1 MAQVCLVPLTAATI
15 ILWFIPQQLV
25 NSNKVIPATQA
36 HECRLKTNRSQVNS
50 LSLSRGEEMPWGQ
63 VLVMAVTTSDSIVRN
78 PFLALQILDSA
89 QTLSSFGATFHPK
102 SSERMGY
109 SWKLKI
115 TCVITLCVH
124 IVPHQISVLHL
135 PYLDWSDDNRN
146 QSQFTS
152 PIPSFVLRPVRPTLD
167 WRGRESGWNKKI
179 CACLLSCDATNIWP
193 PT

>member
-63 VLVMAVTTSDSIVRN
+63 VLVMAVTILDSIVRN

-115 TCVITLCVH
+115 TCVITFFYVCTLSLTRSLFFIYHTWTGQMITEIRVSSPLPSQALCSD
-124 IVPHQISVLHL
+124 QSDLH
-135 PYLDWSDDNRN
+135 
-146 QSQFTS
+146 
-152 PIPSFVLRPVRPTLD
+152 
-167 WRGRESGWNKKI
+167 
-179 CACLLSCDATNIWP
+179 
-193 PT
+193 